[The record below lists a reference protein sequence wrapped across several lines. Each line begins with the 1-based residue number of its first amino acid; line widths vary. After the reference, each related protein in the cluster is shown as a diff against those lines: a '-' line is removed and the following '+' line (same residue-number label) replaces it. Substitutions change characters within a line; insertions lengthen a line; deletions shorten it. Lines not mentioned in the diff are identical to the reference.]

1 MLAQRTGDS
10 FRTAKVSDS
19 RFAQENGFTMTDFR
33 SKNVS
38 PRVTRRRFINRSAA
52 LTATL
57 ASTLPPLSK
66 QCHAADSSTPS
77 PLYLPPFLSR
87 PTTQS
92 IFISAL
98 NSSRPS
104 EALLEIRKKG
114 TTTWD
119 RPNPVVMAKPFAFLN
134 WNIQKLST
142 STHYQYRVLLRHT
155 PKDQFIPA
163 AEGAFTTQRTK
174 PTAYTAV
181 LITDPHTGTFAEATS
196 PVKTL
201 DTVIKNASLE
211 GADFVLALGDNVA
224 WNGSREHPQTDP
236 NQAAYA
242 YAMYRRHIGPLTQNC
257 PHFGIIGNWAG
268 ESGKFPEENIRMVS
282 EVRKAYLPNPN
293 HQTYPQSGSER
304 EDYYAFSWGGVL
316 YVMLNIQT
324 YSKPSKPD
332 ELDSLASDIT
342 RIEDWT
348 LGDQQMEWLEKTLQE
363 ASEPFRFICMHHP
376 AGGNA
381 GDPHN
386 TLYGRGGARAWNTG
400 EQLKIHALMKKHQVQ
415 IFFYGHDHVFVDD
428 VVDGIHYTLPGSCGA
443 PWKFTKAE
451 TGYERF
457 WPDSGH
463 ARLNVEPEKATVTFV
478 NIEGKE
484 IHQFSVLPS

>member
-1 MLAQRTGDS
+1 
-10 FRTAKVSDS
+10 
-19 RFAQENGFTMTDFR
+19 MTDSGNEYAS
-33 SKNVS
+33 SK
-38 PRVTRRRFINRSAA
+38 VTRRGFINRSAA
-52 LTATL
+52 ITASF
-57 ASTLPPLSK
+57 ASTIPPFAKNS
-66 QCHAADSSTPS
+66 HAAALPKPS
-77 PLYLPPFLSR
+77 PLYLSPFLSR
-87 PTTQS
+87 PTEKS

-98 NSSRPS
+98 NNNRPS
-104 EALLEIRKKG
+104 EAVIELRKEK
-114 TTTWD
+114 TTTWERRD
-119 RPNPVVMAKPFAFLN
+119 PSVKAKAFAFLN
-134 WNIQKLST
+134 WDIQNLSPAT
-142 STHYQYRVLLRHT
+142 RYEYRVLMKHDS
-155 PKDQFIPA
+155 KDEFSPA
-163 AEGAFTTQRTK
+163 AEGTFTTQRKALTN
-174 PTAYTAV
+174 YTAV
-181 LITDPHTGTFAEATS
+181 LITDPHTGTFAEITR
-196 PVKTL
+196 PVQTL
-201 DTVIKNASLE
+201 DQVVKNASLE
-211 GADFVLALGDNVA
+211 KAEFVIALGDNVA
-224 WNGSREHPQTDP
+224 WNGSREYPQTDP

-242 YAMYRRHIGPLTQNC
+242 YAMYRRHVGPLTQNC

-268 ESGKFPEENIRMVS
+268 ESGKFPEENIQMVS

-293 HQTYPQSGSER
+293 NQTYPQSGSER

-316 YVMLNIQT
+316 YVLLNIQT
-324 YSKPSKPD
+324 YSKPSAPD
-332 ELDSLASDIT
+332 ELDSLASDVN

-348 LGDQQMEWLEKTLQE
+348 LGDRQMKWLVKTLEQATE
-363 ASEPFRFICMHHP
+363 KYRFVCMHHT

-400 EQLKIHALMKKHQVQ
+400 EQLKIHELMKKHKVQ

-463 ARLNVEPEKATVTFV
+463 ARLNIEPEKATVTFV

-484 IHQFSVLPS
+484 IHQFSVLPSS

>member
-1 MLAQRTGDS
+1 
-10 FRTAKVSDS
+10 
-19 RFAQENGFTMTDFR
+19 MTD
-33 SKNVS
+33 SGNEDAS
-38 PRVTRRRFINRSAA
+38 PKVTRRGFINKSATI
-52 LTATL
+52 TASL
-57 ASTLPPLSK
+57 ASTIPPFAK
-66 QCHAADSSTPS
+66 KIHAATSPKPS
-77 PLYLPPFLSR
+77 PLYLLPFLSR
-87 PTTQS
+87 PTEKS

-98 NSSRPS
+98 NNNKPS
-104 EALLEIRKKG
+104 EVIIELRKEN
-114 TTTWD
+114 TTNWEP
-119 RPNPVVMAKPFAFLN
+119 REPVQKAKPFAFLN
-134 WNIQKLST
+134 WDIQNLSPAT
-142 STHYQYRVLLRHT
+142 RYQYRVLLKHT
-155 PKDQFIPA
+155 SIDEFTLT
-163 AEGAFTTQRTK
+163 AEGSFTTQRK
-174 PTAYTAV
+174 MPTSYTAV
-181 LITDPHTGTFAEATS
+181 LITDPHTGTFPENTS
-196 PVKTL
+196 PVQTL
-201 DTVIKNASLE
+201 DKVVKNASLE
-211 GADFVLALGDNVA
+211 KAEFVIALGDNVA
-224 WNGSREHPQTDP
+224 WNGSREYPQTDP

-242 YAMYRRHIGPLTQNC
+242 YAMYRRHVGPLTQNC

-268 ESGKFPEENIRMVS
+268 ESGKFPEENIQMVS

-293 HQTYPQSGSER
+293 HKTYPQSGSGS

-332 ELDSLASDIT
+332 ELDSLASDISN
-342 RIEDWT
+342 IEDWT
-348 LGDQQMEWLEKTLQE
+348 LGDRQMKWLVKTLEQATE
-363 ASEPFRFICMHHP
+363 GFRFVCMHHP

-400 EQLKIHALMKKHQVQ
+400 EQLKIHELMKKHKVQ

-463 ARLNVEPEKATVTFV
+463 ARLNVEPKKATVTFV

-484 IHQFSVLPS
+484 IHQFSVLPSS